1 MDQLLWVVGFIPKW
15 AWFLCFVLSI
25 LVLTLAIFLKKFS
38 VFALHSQ
45 SIYISASLML
55 VVSSWFLG
63 YKTNDEYYQD
73 QIKQTKEKIEVLE
86 QKNQQLLQD
95 LETKSVEKVR
105 IIKEK
110 GKTLTQ
116 YIEKEVFVD
125 KEVVKYVQTCPILPN
140 TIIDAHNK
148 AVTLGEQQ

>member
-1 MDQLLWVVGFIPKW
+1 MDQLLWVMGFIPKW
-15 AWFLCFVLSI
+15 AWFLCFVFSI
-25 LVLTLAIFLKKFS
+25 LVLTLTIFLKKISF
-38 VFALHSQ
+38 FALHNQ
-45 SIYISASLML
+45 AIYTASFL
-55 VVSSWFLG
+55 VLVLSSWFLG

-86 QKNQQLLQD
+86 QKNQELLQD
-95 LETKSVEKVR
+95 LENKSIEKVR

-110 GKTLTQ
+110 GNTLTQ

-125 KEVVKYVQTCPILPN
+125 KEVVKYVEVCPVLPN

-148 AVTLGEQQ
+148 AVTLGGTQ

>member
-1 MDQLLWVVGFIPKW
+1 MDQLLWVMGFIPKW
-15 AWFLCFVLSI
+15 TWFLCFVLSL
-25 LVLTLAIFLKKFS
+25 LVLTLASFLKKISF
-38 VFALHSQ
+38 FALHSQ
-45 SIYISASLML
+45 AIYISASLTL
-55 VVSSWFLG
+55 LISSWFLG
-63 YKTNDEYYQD
+63 YKTSDEYYQD

-86 QKNQQLLQD
+86 QKNLQLTQD
-95 LETKSVEKVR
+95 LETRSIEKVR

-125 KEVVKYVQTCPILPN
+125 KEVVKYVQVCPALPS

-148 AVTLGEQQ
+148 AATLGEQQ